1 MRISRM
7 ITAVEAHAEGEPGR
21 VITGGLPPI
30 PGNSV
35 FEKMQWMQAHADD
48 IRLLMLREPRGNPA
62 LCCNAIVD
70 PCDPT
75 ADAGFIIMEQTEYPP
90 MSGSNTICTVTVLLE
105 TGILPMVE
113 PVTELTLEAPAGLI
127 RVRADCKDGKVT
139 RVTFRNVPSFAL
151 HLDADIEVAGLG
163 TVRVDVAWGG
173 MFYVIADSAQFGLD
187 LTPENG
193 AEMVRLCEALRR
205 AARDQ
210 LPVAHPDNP
219 AITGPTISQLTGPA
233 QQPGNHGRSAVTVS
247 NSVTAPPSAMSLPG
261 ALDRSPCGTGTSA
274 KLACLHAR
282 GLLAQGQDYINEGP
296 IGTTFTARI
305 EGLTHVGTYPA
316 IIPSIAGQAWIYGAS
331 QYMLDPTDP
340 FQRGFRVGDI
350 WG

>member
-30 PGNSV
+30 PGRSV
-35 FEKMQWMQAHADD
+35 FEKMQWMQTHADD

-62 LCCNAIVD
+62 LCCNAIVE
-70 PCDPT
+70 PCDPA

-113 PVTELTLEAPAGLI
+113 PVTNLTLEAPAGLI
-127 RVRADCKDGKVT
+127 RVRAECHDGKVT
-139 RVTFRNVPSFAL
+139 RVTFRNVPAFAV
-151 HLDADIEVAGLG
+151 HLDKDIEVAGHG
-163 TVRVDVAWGG
+163 TARVDVAWGG
-173 MFYVIADSAQFGLD
+173 MFYVIADASQFGLD

-205 AARDQ
+205 AAVDQ
-210 LPVAHPDNP
+210 LPVTHPDNP

-233 QQPGNHGRSAVTVS
+233 RQPGNHGRSAVTVS
-247 NSVTAPPSAMSLPG
+247 NSVAAPPSPLSLPG

-282 GLLAQGQDYINEGP
+282 GLLQPGQDYVNEGP

-305 EGLTHVGTYPA
+305 EALAQVGPYPA
-316 IIPSIAGQAWIYGAS
+316 IIPSIAGQAWIYGTS

-340 FQRGFRVGDI
+340 FQQGFRVGDI

>member
-1 MRISRM
+1 MRFSRM

-30 PGNSV
+30 PGQSV

-62 LCCNAIVD
+62 LCCNAIVE
-70 PCDPT
+70 PCDT
-75 ADAGFIIMEQTEYPP
+75 AADAGFIIMEQTEYPP

-105 TGILPMVE
+105 TGILPMIE

-127 RVRADCKDGKVT
+127 RVRAECRDGKVT

-151 HLDADIEVAGLG
+151 HLDAKIEVEGHGVAH
-163 TVRVDVAWGG
+163 VDVAWGG
-173 MFYVIADSAQFGLD
+173 MFYVIADAAQFGLD

-205 AARDQ
+205 AAAAQ
-210 LPVAHPDNP
+210 LPVTHPDNP

-233 QQPGNHGRSAVTVS
+233 QQPSNHGRSAVTVS
-247 NSVTAPPSAMSLPG
+247 NSVSAPPSPMSLPG

-282 GLLAQGQDYINEGP
+282 GMLEAGVDYINEGP

-305 EGLTHVGTYPA
+305 EGLTQVGPYPA
-316 IIPSIAGQAWIYGAS
+316 IIPSIAGQAWIYGTS

-340 FQRGFRVGDI
+340 FPQGYRVGDI

>member
-1 MRISRM
+1 MRFSRM

-30 PGNSV
+30 PGQSV
-35 FEKMQWMQAHADD
+35 FEKMQWMQAHADE

-62 LCCNAIVD
+62 LCCNAIVE
-70 PCDPT
+70 PCDPA

-105 TGILPMVE
+105 TGILPMIE

-127 RVRADCKDGKVT
+127 RVRAECRDGKVT

-151 HLDADIEVAGLG
+151 HLDAKIEVEGHGVAH
-163 TVRVDVAWGG
+163 VDVAWGG
-173 MFYVIADSAQFGLD
+173 MFYVIADAAQFGLD

-205 AARDQ
+205 AAAAQ
-210 LPVAHPDNP
+210 LPVTHPDNP

-247 NSVTAPPSAMSLPG
+247 NSVSAPPSPMSLPG

-282 GLLAQGQDYINEGP
+282 GMLEAGVDYINEGP

-305 EGLTHVGTYPA
+305 EGLTQVGPYPA
-316 IIPSIAGQAWIYGAS
+316 IIPSIAGQAWIYGTS

-340 FQRGFRVGDI
+340 FPQGYRVGDI

>member
-1 MRISRM
+1 MQ
-7 ITAVEAHAEGEPGR
+7 TAKVIHVVGCHAEGEVGDVIVGGVAPPPGETVWEQSR
-21 VITGGLPPI
+21 WIARD
-30 PGNSV
+30 
-35 FEKMQWMQAHADD
+35 Q
-48 IRLLMLREPRGNPA
+48 RLRNFLLNEPRGGVFRHFNLLVPAKNPQA
-62 LCCNAIVD
+62 QM
-70 PCDPT
+70 
-75 ADAGFIIMEQTEYPP
+75 GWIIMEPEDTPP
-90 MSGSNTICTVTVLLE
+90 MSGSNSICVVTVLLE
-105 TGILPMVE
+105 TGILQMVE

-139 RVTFRNVPSFAL
+139 RVRFRNVPSFAL
-151 HLDADIEVAGLG
+151 HLDAEIKVEGHG
-163 TVRVDVAWGG
+163 TARVDVAWGG
-173 MFYVIADSAQFGLD
+173 MFYVIADASQFGLD

-210 LPVAHPDNP
+210 LPVTHPENP

-247 NSVTAPPSAMSLPG
+247 NSVTAPPSAVSLPG

-274 KLACLHAR
+274 KLACPHAR
-282 GLLAQGQDYINEGP
+282 GLLDTGVDYINEGP

-305 EGLTHVGTYPA
+305 EGLTQVGPYPA
-316 IIPSIAGQAWIYGAS
+316 IIPSIAGQAWIYGTS
-331 QYMLDPTDP
+331 QYLLDPTDP
-340 FQRGFRVGDI
+340 FQQGFRVGDI

>member
-1 MRISRM
+1 MRSSRM

-21 VITGGLPPI
+21 VIIGGLPPI
-30 PGNSV
+30 PGQSV
-35 FEKMQWMQAHADD
+35 FEKMQWMQANADD

-70 PCDPT
+70 PCDPV

-151 HLDADIEVAGLG
+151 HLDAEIKVEGHG
-163 TVRVDVAWGG
+163 TARVDVAWGG
-173 MFYVIADSAQFGLD
+173 MFYVIADATQFGLD
-187 LTPENG
+187 LIPENG

-210 LPVAHPDNP
+210 LPVTHPENT

-247 NSVTAPPSAMSLPG
+247 NSVSAPPSPMSLPG

-282 GLLAQGQDYINEGP
+282 GMLETGEDYINEGP

-305 EGLTHVGTYPA
+305 EGLTQVGPYPA
-316 IIPSIAGQAWIYGAS
+316 IIPSIAGQAWIYGTS
-331 QYMLDPTDP
+331 QYLLDPTDP
-340 FQRGFRVGDI
+340 FQQGFRVGDI